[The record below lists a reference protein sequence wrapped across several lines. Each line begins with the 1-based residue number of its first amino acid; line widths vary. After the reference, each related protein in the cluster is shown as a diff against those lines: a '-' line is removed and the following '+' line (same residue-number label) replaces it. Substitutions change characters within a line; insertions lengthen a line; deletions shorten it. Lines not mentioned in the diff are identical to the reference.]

1 MLGLHYILPLDFCFA
16 RDVPLVSTTW
26 LQMALNFAGREKIS
40 IHCRS
45 WRDKISFIDKF
56 FPSKSRQVLFA
67 EDVVTFY
74 SYL

>member
-16 RDVPLVSTTW
+16 CDVPLLSTTW
-26 LQMALNFAGREKIS
+26 LQMKKYQFIADLGTIKLVSLTNFSLPRAGKY
-40 IHCRS
+40 
-45 WRDKISFIDKF
+45 F
-56 FPSKSRQVLFA
+56 FA